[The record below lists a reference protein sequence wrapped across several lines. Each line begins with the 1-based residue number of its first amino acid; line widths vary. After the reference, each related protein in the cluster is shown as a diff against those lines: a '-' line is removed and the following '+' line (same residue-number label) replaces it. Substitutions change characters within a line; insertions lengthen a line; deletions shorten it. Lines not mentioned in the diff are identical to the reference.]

1 MKKLKPLFIILT
13 AVLILFSA
21 ACFLY
26 PAISNA
32 VNEHYNESRIDEY
45 NNNVDSI
52 SRAEINQYF
61 SLAEKYNTALATDVS
76 DGSHDVSVLSQYESI
91 LDLDDGVMG
100 YVEIPSISVRLPV
113 YHGESED
120 VLTKGAAHLEHTSF
134 PIGGENTH
142 ACISAHCGFPSQ
154 KFFDDIDELKEGDE
168 IFVSV
173 LDRTLK
179 YAVTG
184 TDVVDPD
191 DSEKLE
197 IVKNKDMLTL
207 VTCYPYGI
215 NSHRLLVHAERVPYE
230 AATADSPATV
240 SQISR
245 SESQSYQVQSVIT
258 SIVIITVVVVKIHLW
273 RRKRKRDRQAM
284 EVVK

>member
-1 MKKLKPLFIILT
+1 MPAYEKPP
-13 AVLILFSA
+13 ARRVDVY
-21 ACFLY
+21 FLY